1 MTRSGAERPPGARK
15 EGRMIWNRKY
25 ETMERG
31 QMDQVQLERLQ
42 ATLNRAER
50 NVAFYRQSVGAQGIS
65 AADVR
70 ELSDLARFP
79 FTTKDDLRKSYPYD
93 LFAVPL
99 RDIVRIQS
107 TSGTTGTPV
116 VVGYTPNDLRTW
128 AECVARVLAA
138 GGTTEHDVMQVAFTY
153 GLFSGGFGLHAG
165 AERVGAS
172 VIPASTGSLEKQV
185 RIMKDFKTTALAC
198 TPSYALAISS
208 AVEEMGMRGKLALKA
223 GYFGAEPWSE
233 GLRSRLEEGLGI
245 TALDNYGLT
254 EVLGPGVSFECEKKN
269 GLHVNE
275 DCFIIEVVD
284 PKSGGVL
291 AEGAEGEIVLTT
303 ITKEGFPM
311 VRYRTGDLGSVSREP
326 CACGRTLAR
335 MSRIR
340 GRLDDRIIL
349 GATKVFPSQIEQ
361 IVTAE
366 IGLAPHFQVLLD
378 RVDGIDTMTVRV
390 EPSESRNGAGP
401 HGGPGDPAEKVAR
414 KLEAVLGVTAKVEL
428 VRPGSL
434 QRAGEGKLNRVVDK
448 RRI

>member
-1 MTRSGAERPPGARK
+1 
-15 EGRMIWNRKY
+15 MIWNRKY
-25 ETMERG
+25 EAMERSR
-31 QMDQVQLERLQ
+31 MDQLQLERLQ
-42 ATLNRAER
+42 ATLNRVER
-50 NVAFYRQSVGAQGIS
+50 NVAFYRQSLGAEGIR
-65 AADVR
+65 AEDIR
-70 ELSDLARFP
+70 QLSDLARLP

-93 LFAVPL
+93 MFAVPL

-138 GGTTEHDVMQVAFTY
+138 GGTTEHDVMQVAFPY

-185 RIMKDFKTTALAC
+185 LIMKDFKTTALAC
-198 TPSYALAISS
+198 TPSYALAIAS
-208 AVEEMGMRGKLALKA
+208 AAGEMGMQRGQLALKT

-233 GLRSRLEEGLGI
+233 GLRSRLEEALGI

-275 DCFIIEVVD
+275 DCFIVEVVD
-284 PKSGGVL
+284 PRSGDVL
-291 AEGAEGEIVLTT
+291 SEGAEGEIVLTT

-326 CACGRTLAR
+326 CPCGRALAR

-340 GRLDDRIIL
+340 GRLDDMIIL

-361 IVTAE
+361 IVVAE
-366 IGLAPHFQVLLD
+366 TGLSPHFQVLLD
-378 RVDGIDTMTVRV
+378 RADGIDAMTILV
-390 EPSESRNGAGP
+390 EPADVRNGDGP
-401 HGGPGDPAEKVAR
+401 KAEHGDPAQRVIR
-414 KLEAVLGVTAKVEL
+414 KLEAVLGVAARVET
-428 VRPGSL
+428 VRQGSL

-448 RRI
+448 RGI